1 MKDDVIT
8 VLALFPN
15 ARGIGYAC
23 IENQKKLLDSGMV
36 QVYPIGNGKI
46 LKRVIKFVDFY
57 KPTLVVV
64 QDCDSDTE
72 RHSDRVKRLVEDIAK
87 HAKANKLPVY
97 RYTRQQIR
105 DAFEIFGAKT
115 KMEIAHQITE
125 WFKQL
130 KPLAPTIKKNYMT
143 EHYSMGVFDAVS
155 LAVTH
160 HYITE

>member
-72 RHSDRVKRLVEDIAK
+72 RHSERVKRLVEDIAK

-105 DAFEIFGAKT
+105 DAFEIFGAKS
-115 KMEIAHQITE
+115 KIEIAHQITE

-143 EHYSMGVFDAVS
+143 EHYSMGVFDACHWR
-155 LAVTH
+155 LRT
-160 HYITE
+160 TT